1 MDSRVSPFRAA
12 FLPVAKLANI
22 PAENTTE
29 FLYAVF
35 GAAFSFEARSKD
47 SSRRRK
53 FNAAFRAVE
62 TDANRLLRT
71 LKFVDKQKGRDWY
84 LRSQFTVRLQDY
96 PKYKEEIIA
105 NATKWGEEFESNPD
119 AENPNDDL
127 LDDLERRVE
136 ALKKAAH
143 QLTVKRI
150 PKSKSRTKRLMQDVM
165 AAVDKF
171 GGELTYNKNKHTGSL
186 AQVYDF
192 CRARM
197 PAGTWQDLS
206 PSTLQRL
213 KDGHLS

>member
-29 FLYAVF
+29 FLDAVF

-53 FNAAFRAVE
+53 FNAAFSAVE

-71 LKFVDKQKGRDWY
+71 LKYVDNQKGCDWY
-84 LRSQFTVRLQDY
+84 LGAQFT
-96 PKYKEEIIA
+96 A
-105 NATKWGEEFESNPD
+105 KWSEEFESNPD
-119 AENPNDDL
+119 AENRNDDL